1 MAMNPMQKKARTSFL
16 LGIFL
21 TLIICGLVIVFLI
34 FQLMQVKK
42 EQESLVYKSVYVL
55 SQDVQSGDYI
65 GASYKKVEID
75 SSGVPKNAI
84 TDLSYLTDTTIAKVN
99 LGQGTI
105 LTTDLI
111 YEDGIEETSDVR
123 VQEYNML
130 ILPSQLEPGSY
141 VDVRLRLPSGED
153 YIVISKKY
161 VQDTD
166 ANTIWIKV
174 SEDEILAMSNAIVEA
189 YRMNGSLLYATTY
202 SDAGIQNAASPTYV
216 ASSDVVQL
224 MNSDPNITNV
234 AKAALAERY
243 ASLQAQRQT
252 IVNAL
257 NGFNEDGLTNVQQKV
272 EIEIEEQQSARQQYI
287 DGMAAPAE

>member
-21 TLIICGLVIVFLI
+21 TLLICGLVIVFLI

-42 EQESLVYKSVYVL
+42 EQESIVYKPVYVL

-65 GASYKKVEID
+65 GALYKKVNLDNTGI
-75 SSGVPKNAI
+75 PANAI

-99 LGQGTI
+99 LGKGTI

-111 YEDGIEETSDVR
+111 YEDGIEESSDVR

-130 ILPSQLEPGSY
+130 ILPSQLEAGSY
-141 VDVRLRLPSGED
+141 VDIRLRLPSGED

-202 SDAGIQNAASPTYV
+202 SDAGIQSAASPTYV
-216 ASSDVVQL
+216 ASSEVVQL
-224 MNSDPNITNV
+224 MNSDPNIINV
-234 AKAALAERY
+234 AKTALAERY

-287 DGMAAPAE
+287 DGMAVPAK

>member
-21 TLIICGLVIVFLI
+21 TLVICGLVIVFLI
-34 FQLMQVKK
+34 FQLMQIKK
-42 EQESLVYKSVYVL
+42 EQESINYKKPYIL
-55 SQDVQSGDYI
+55 TQDVQSGDYI
-65 GASYKKVEID
+65 GTAYSNSLDID
-75 SSGVPKNAI
+75 TRAIPANAI
-84 TDLSYLTDTTIAKVN
+84 TGPISDTAIAKVN
-99 LGQGTI
+99 IGKGTI

-123 VQEYNML
+123 VQEYNMI
-130 ILPSQLEPGSY
+130 ILPSQLEAGSY

-166 ANTIWIKV
+166 TNTIWIKV

-216 ASSDVVQL
+216 ASSEVVQL

-234 AKAALAERY
+234 AKTALAERY

-272 EIEIEEQQSARQQYI
+272 EVEIEEQQSARQQYI
-287 DGMAAPAE
+287 DGMAVPAE

>member
-21 TLIICGLVIVFLI
+21 TLVICGLVIVFLI

-42 EQESLVYKSVYVL
+42 EQESVVYKPVYVL

-65 GASYKKVEID
+65 GASYKKINLD
-75 SSGVPKNAI
+75 STGIPANAI
-84 TDLSYLTDTTIAKVN
+84 TDLSYLTDTTMAKVN
-99 LGQGTI
+99 LGKGTI

-123 VQEYNML
+123 VQEYNMV
-130 ILPSQLEPGSY
+130 ILPSQLEAGNY
-141 VDVRLRLPSGED
+141 IDIRLRLPSGED
-153 YIVISKKY
+153 FIVVSKKY
-161 VQDTD
+161 IQDTD
-166 ANTIWIKV
+166 ASTIWIKV

-202 SDAGIQNAASPTYV
+202 SDAGVQNAATPTYV
-216 ASSDVVQL
+216 ASSEVVQL

-243 ASLQAQRQT
+243 ANLQAQRQT

-272 EIEIEEQQSARQQYI
+272 EVEIEERQSARQQYI
-287 DGMAAPAE
+287 DGMAVPAE